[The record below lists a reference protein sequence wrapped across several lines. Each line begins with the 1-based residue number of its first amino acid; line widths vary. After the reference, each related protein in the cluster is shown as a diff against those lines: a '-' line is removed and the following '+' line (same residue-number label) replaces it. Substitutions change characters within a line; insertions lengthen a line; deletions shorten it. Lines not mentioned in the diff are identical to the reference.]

1 MNLQSSILP
10 SVQSTEFKDSDEDA
24 QNWARELAELASSF
38 AWHLDFNIDIEKE
51 KRRVEKNLVT
61 LTCLCSWY
69 SPEQEHKC

>member
-38 AWHLDFNIDIEKE
+38 AWHLDFNIDIEKR
-51 KRRVEKNLVT
+51 KK
-61 LTCLCSWY
+61 
-69 SPEQEHKC
+69 KG